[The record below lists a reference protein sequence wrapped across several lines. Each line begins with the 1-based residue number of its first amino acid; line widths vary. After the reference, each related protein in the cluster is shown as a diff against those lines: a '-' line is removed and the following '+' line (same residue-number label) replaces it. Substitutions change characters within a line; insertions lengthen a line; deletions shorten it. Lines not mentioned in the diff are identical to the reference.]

1 LTNEEKDSIVVKKQ
15 GISKEEVQE
24 LLKATTKEI
33 LEAVTPKEKTQSV
46 SEVIAKPSEDYR
58 VKLIESLGEFN
69 EGAKANWKWTHR
81 DDSAEIGKI
90 IGDVKPSEDQKKLLE
105 TICNVVVTAAVP
117 EIWSSEVSRGCRYP
131 ESAFWEA
138 SFIDWRNDLYGK
150 PGKEVN
156 IITVGTTACVD
167 LACDEPTTVCPTV
180 GHVPCYLVEKGCAY
194 YICKQDL
201 EDVIPDT
208 IDALNEGLGR
218 CLAVCID
225 NYFLGQAM
233 ITNAGT
239 VSFSTCLTAAKIAC
253 AKDISIKDLSA
264 NWDRCGREINR
275 DRYASN
281 RYSQR
286 SQMPI
291 L

>member
-1 LTNEEKDSIVVKKQ
+1 MTDKNEDSLKIVKQ

-33 LEAVTPKEKTQSV
+33 LEAVTPKERTQSV
-46 SEVIAKPSEDYR
+46 SEVVAKPTEDYR

-81 DDSAEIGKI
+81 DDSAEIAKV
-90 IGDVKPSEDQKKLLE
+90 IGEVKPSEDQKKLLE
-105 TICNVVVTAAVP
+105 TICNVVVTAAIP

-138 SFIDWRNDLYGK
+138 SFIDWRTDLYGK

-194 YICKQDL
+194 YICKHLIAGNPSQIAQDL

-253 AKDISIKDLSA
+253 AMGSMRA
-264 NWDRCGREINR
+264 GNWYE
-275 DRYASN
+275 S
-281 RYSQR
+281 
-286 SQMPI
+286 
-291 L
+291 LF